1 MIKIGRIANTHGIK
15 GEVKIQSSSDF
26 LEERLQVGKVI
37 HVKYDGQLVEL
48 TIATVR
54 MHKEMYML
62 TFEGKNNI
70 NDVEQY
76 KQCDIYAD
84 ALEVVESLEEG
95 EYLYSQIIGCE
106 VFDYGESIGKVS
118 QIIETGANDVWV
130 VKHQGTEYYIP
141 YIDDVVQSVNVD
153 EQSIYIESLEGMIE

>member
-15 GEVKIQSSSDF
+15 GEVKIQSNSDF

-37 HVKYDGQLVEL
+37 QVKYDGQLVEL

-54 MHKEMYML
+54 VHKEMYML

-76 KQCDIYAD
+76 KQCDVYAD

-95 EYLYSQIIGCE
+95 EFLYSQIIGCE
-106 VFDYGESIGKVS
+106 VFDYGESIGEVS

-130 VKHQGTEYYIP
+130 VKHKEKEYYIP
-141 YIDDVVQSVNVD
+141 YIDDVVKSVNVD
-153 EQSIYIESLEGMIE
+153 EQKIIIESLEGMIE

>member
-15 GEVKIQSSSDF
+15 GEVKIQSNSDF

-37 HVKYDGQLVEL
+37 QVKYDGQLVEL

-54 MHKEMYML
+54 VHKGMYML

-76 KQCDIYAD
+76 KQCDVYAD
-84 ALEVVESLEEG
+84 ALEVVETLGEG

-106 VFDYGESIGKVS
+106 VFDYGESIGEVS

-130 VKHQGTEYYIP
+130 VKHKGTEYYIP

-153 EQSIYIESLEGMIE
+153 EQKIFIESLEGMIE